1 MSVDGYFWPISGTL
15 NELYAFTGYDWTN
28 WLMYSVYQP
37 LVSVNETQ
45 AFENGTVTF
54 LPALAE
60 NWTVSPNGMI
70 YTFNLRNNVHFS
82 NGDPFNAYQV
92 WAQMYAFYYLS
103 ANSSSWLFNY
113 PVFNMSNV
121 QFGPATINI
130 LNQSGVINPNA
141 AGMALMQNKSWPI
154 YVNSTY
160 QIVFQLSG
168 PFVYFP
174 GTLVTHTGLM
184 FDVQDVLDHGG
195 FGTPT
200 LINPYFN
207 NNPIVGSGP
216 YVVTQVQLNAY
227 VDFAQDQN
235 YWAKN
240 WTSSQ
245 IAQIPI
251 FDPGHYKTII
261 MYMKPD
267 DLSRYTDLSTGAVQI
282 ADIQLSTWN
291 LVANNPAY
299 QYFSVP
305 PAVGSL
311 EILVMEN
318 HLYPTNITLV
328 RQAIVHAI
336 NYSDLAAVGYDGNL
350 APFMGPEY
358 PVFKAFYDLG
368 NFAPYQYNL
377 TLAEQDLAQAHV
389 NVATFPTFS
398 LNILTGCISCV
409 NVAQVI
415 QGDLAQIGIN
425 VQINV
430 QNPTLYYST
439 YTGTYQEAVQDPI
452 ANGQL
457 TLILGGNGWAPNL
470 YTPLDAWVTFV
481 SNTSLSGNWAGY
493 NNPIVQNCISEF
505 TSTTNISA
513 VQAACEQAQQQIYN
527 DAPYGWLGVI
537 HPWLPAGGSIVW
549 KTGAIKSFLVDPTFT
564 GDLVEPI
571 LNTVIPG

>member
-1 MSVDGYFWPISGTL
+1 MFAY
-15 NELYAFTGYDWTN
+15 TGYDWTN

-45 AFENGTVTF
+45 AFGTGAVTF
-54 LPALAE
+54 LPGLAQ
-60 NWTVSPNGMI
+60 NWTVSPDGMT

-103 ANSSSWLFNY
+103 ANSSAWLFNY
-113 PVFNMSNV
+113 PVFNMNPVS
-121 QFGPATINI
+121 FGPATIAL
-130 LNQSGVINPNA
+130 LNQSGVINPSPQ
-141 AGMALMQNKSWPI
+141 GMQLMQNSSWPI
-154 YVNSTY
+154 YVKSTY

-168 PFVYFP
+168 PFAYFP

-200 LINPYFN
+200 AINTYFN

-216 YVVTQVQLNAY
+216 YVVTQVSLNAY
-227 VDFAQDQN
+227 VQFAQDQN
-235 YWAKN
+235 YWAKS
-240 WTSSQ
+240 WSSQ
-245 IAQIPI
+245 QISQLPI
-251 FDPGHYKTII
+251 FDPGHYKNVI

-267 DLSRYTDLSTGAVQI
+267 DLARYTDLSSGSVQI
-282 ADIQLSTWN
+282 ADIQQSTWN
-291 LVANNPAY
+291 LVANNSKY
-299 QYFSVP
+299 QYFNVP

-318 HLYPTNITLV
+318 HLYPTNITAV

-336 NYSDLAAVGYDGNL
+336 NYTELSSKAYSGQL

-358 PVFKAFYDLG
+358 PVFKDFYDLG
-368 NFAPYQYNL
+368 NYAPYQYNI
-377 TLAEQDLAQAHV
+377 TLAKQILTNASIDV
-389 NVATFPTFS
+389 SKFPTFT
-398 LNILTGCISCV
+398 LNVLTGCISCV

-415 QGDLAQIGIN
+415 QNDLTQIGIN
-425 VQINV
+425 VNIQV
-430 QNPTLYYST
+430 QNPTLYYT
-439 YTGTYQEAVQDPI
+439 IYPGPYQDAVQN
-452 ANGQL
+452 AQAHGQL

-493 NNPIVQNCISEF
+493 YNPKVQNCVNEF
-505 TSTTNISA
+505 TSTTNITLA
-513 VQAACEQAQQQIYN
+513 QAACQQAQQQIYN

-537 HPWLPAGGSIVW
+537 HPWLPAGGSLVW
-549 KTGAIKSFLVDPTFT
+549 KTGTIKSFLVDPTFT

-571 LNTVIPG
+571 LNTVIPGP